1 MHFFSYVERHR
12 HQYQAFCQTKEY
24 KTLHTIIQGNTEED
38 STLWDSF
45 GNLVMISQGLNSSL
59 KNESYEIKKAHVES
73 YYNASK
79 SGSIESLKLLVLY
92 WDYPNTWIKKDI
104 EDHGKKMYGFLTED
118 CQQKEGNDVGSEK

>member
-1 MHFFSYVERHR
+1 MHFFSYVERQR
-12 HQYQAFCQTKEY
+12 HQYQAFCQTKGY

-38 STLWDSF
+38 STLRDSF

-79 SGSIESLKLLVLY
+79 WGSIESLKLLVLY
-92 WDYPNTWIKKDI
+92 RDYPNTWIKKDI